1 MRASVSGPIPSSEK
15 TTWEILGLMSQGLRM
30 FKTENV
36 VLGSALPGVQK
47 GDEVAP
53 IAGLRMPFILRPLTG
68 P

>member
-1 MRASVSGPIPSSEK
+1 M
-15 TTWEILGLMSQGLRM
+15 TWEIPGLTSQGLRM

-36 VLGSALPGVQK
+36 VLCSALPGVQK
-47 GDEVAP
+47 GDEVAL